1 MTTEVSTDPRIPD
14 DIAREAVSPTSYR
27 DEDAHSYPAL
37 AWLRRNNPFGVAHVE
52 GYDPLW
58 LATKYADIREIELN
72 PEVFASGLDEPGV
85 NDRASSDFLKLMRG
99 DNRTL
104 DTLAYMDAP
113 EHTAIR
119 SVAQNW
125 FQHRTAGTREER
137 IRGLARQAVETL
149 LSTGGECDFVRD
161 FSMRYPLRVIMQLLG
176 VPEED
181 EALMLK
187 LTQEMFGTT
196 DPEEQREEVAHEP
209 DVAARMWRAS
219 IAGFYEYCDKLAAER
234 RADPRDDLI
243 SLVAN
248 AKVNGEYL
256 SDSYVRGYFVV
267 VAAAGH
273 DTTSST
279 IAGAMYAF
287 AKFPGLLDQVRED
300 PSLIPGTIEEALR
313 WVSPVKHFQRV
324 LTRDFEFR
332 GRNLKQGD
340 HVMLMYAS
348 ANRDEDVF
356 TNPEVFDVT
365 RQPNRHLAFGH
376 GAHSCLGAHV
386 ARLEMRILLEELL
399 PKLRSVELAGPPAFV
414 ASNFITGLK
423 RLPIRFQTT

>member
-1 MTTEVSTDPRIPD
+1 M
-14 DIAREAVSPTSYR
+14 
-27 DEDAHSYPAL
+27 
-37 AWLRRNNPFGVAHVE
+37 
-52 GYDPLW
+52 W

-72 PEVFASGLDEPGV
+72 PQVFASGFDEPGI
-85 NDRASSDFLKLMRG
+85 NDRASSDFLKLARG
-99 DNRTL
+99 ENRTL

-113 EHTAIR
+113 EHTKIR
-119 SVAQNW
+119 QVTANW
-125 FQHRTAGTREER
+125 FQHKTIRKREES
-137 IRGLARQAVETL
+137 IREIARQSVETL
-149 LSTGGECDFVRD
+149 LSTGGECDFVSD
-161 FSMRYPLRVIMQLLG
+161 FSLRYPLRVIMQILG

-181 EALMLK
+181 EPLMLK

-196 DPEEQREEVAHEP
+196 DPEEQRADVAHEP

-219 IAGFYEYCDKLAAER
+219 IAGFYEYCDKLAAR
-234 RADPRDDLI
+234 RREDPRDDLI

-248 AKVNGEYL
+248 AKIDGEYL

-279 IAGAMYAF
+279 ISGAMHAF
-287 AKFPGLLDQVRED
+287 TRFPGLLDRVRDD

-332 GRNLKQGD
+332 GRELKQGD
-340 HVMLMYAS
+340 HVMLLYAS

-356 TNPEVFDVT
+356 TNPDVFDET
-365 RQPNRHLAFGH
+365 RRPNRHLAFGH
-376 GAHSCLGAHV
+376 GSHSCLGAHV
-386 ARLEMRILLEELL
+386 ARFEMNILLEELL
-399 PKLRSVELAGPPAFV
+399 PKLRSVELAGAPAFV